1 VVGARG
7 DRWDSTKPIWFLS
20 PRASASWRINSSVAI
35 QGAVSHAARTP
46 TLNELYRGFRAGA
59 IVTNPNPALE
69 PEHLTSVEG
78 GALVGHGRAT
88 ARVTAFY
95 SLLSDAIANITIGT
109 NLRERQNSDHV
120 RASGMELEADFRPT
134 PALTLT
140 VFTVRPSSPYHD
152 TPKQPA
158 IDGNRVPQVPR
169 YYLGT
174 AITWI
179 APAVGT
185 LTAQVRAT
193 GDQFEDDLNTLV
205 LRSYGVVDASASR
218 SL

>member
-1 VVGARG
+1 SGG
-7 DRWDSTKPIWFLS
+7 
-20 PRASASWRINSSVAI
+20 
-35 QGAVSHAARTP
+35 
-46 TLNELYRGFRAGA
+46 
-59 IVTNPNPALE
+59 
-69 PEHLTSVEG
+69 G

-120 RASGMELEADFRPT
+120 RASGLEMEADIRPT

-140 VFTVRPSSPYHD
+140 AFTVLTSSHYHD

-169 YYLGT
+169 YYLRT
-174 AITWI
+174 AGTWI
-179 APAVGT
+179 APALGT

-193 GDQFEDDLNTLV
+193 GDQFEDALNALV
-205 LRSYGVVDASASR
+205 LRKYAVVDASASR
-218 SL
+218 SLTRGLQIFGGVENLFDVEYDPGRTPLRTIGWPRTFHAGVRVFLP